1 MVFSPILLVTPALSL
16 DSHKTLLLHLH
27 QVTLNVAQYGVV
39 AASQHTSLKDKLT
52 TNYQAKS
59 NMSNGN
65 EDIVTCELDCCTLVQ
80 SVSVGLKAV

>member
-16 DSHKTLLLHLH
+16 NSHKTLLLHLH

-52 TNYQAKS
+52 TNY
-59 NMSNGN
+59 
-65 EDIVTCELDCCTLVQ
+65 
-80 SVSVGLKAV
+80 